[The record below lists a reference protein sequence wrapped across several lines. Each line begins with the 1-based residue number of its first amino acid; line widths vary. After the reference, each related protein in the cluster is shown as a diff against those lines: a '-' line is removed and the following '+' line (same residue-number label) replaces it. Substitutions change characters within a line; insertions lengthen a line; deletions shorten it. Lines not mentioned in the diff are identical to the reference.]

1 MAKRRDWANVKSE
14 TYRKRLERAGITREE
29 YEAGAPLPAARGHAT
44 TPERPLPAGEPVA
57 PKYQKWYNQRY
68 NSPIKMLTDDG
79 EKWLVSVSKSDRSI
93 IGSHWEAT
101 RVYLWGDE
109 RPTKAKWW
117 SGRSENALDWFE
129 GKTVRGSEL
138 DDDGRIDDPKT
149 YHFLTD
155 KKGVEDWT
163 HSDVLSF
170 TTIYKNMAVAA

>member
-1 MAKRRDWANVKSE
+1 MAKRMGWTRLSDNYRAQLVK
-14 TYRKRLERAGITREE
+14 AGITQSS
-29 YEAGAPLPAARGHAT
+29 YESGVSLKAARRHEN
-44 TPERPLPAGEPVA
+44 TPERPLPANKPVEP
-57 PKYQKWYNQRY
+57 KFQKWYNQRY
-68 NSPIKMLTDDG
+68 NSPIKMLTDEG

-101 RVYLWGDE
+101 RKYLWGDE
-109 RPTKAKWW
+109 RPIKAKWW

-138 DDDGRIDDPKT
+138 DDDGRIDDPKI

-170 TTIYKNMAVAA
+170 TTIYKNVAVAA